1 MTGSRPS
8 WKPWSAS
15 QSVSF
20 APRHDS
26 QPDDRERGLTS
37 TAPVEGLRSRK
48 KREMRERLVTS
59 ARTLFARHGFEGTTI
74 EAIARMADVSKP
86 TVFNYFPSKAT
97 LLHELVLR
105 ADSNFFQLVE
115 AARKK
120 RDTTSARLEYFFQR
134 LGELTQQDPGLSRV
148 LMVEAVKSMDGQ
160 EGAALPHRFGRTEQ
174 ALVDLLQD
182 GAKAGEVRKDYS
194 VQLLAQLMV
203 GAYTNILLLWLAD
216 PNHFPLHEKLQQTAD
231 FLAGVVFGGL
241 SRGRR
246 WLRRGSRRSAAAFR
260 AGGSDWGRPAR
271 AAGCWCRR
279 PPSAGP
285 AAARCSPG
293 ALRRPWPH
301 PGAGPPGPVRCGQSG
316 GAERL
321 LPGRP
326 WT

>member
-1 MTGSRPS
+1 
-8 WKPWSAS
+8 
-15 QSVSF
+15 
-20 APRHDS
+20 
-26 QPDDRERGLTS
+26 
-37 TAPVEGLRSRK
+37 
-48 KREMRERLVTS
+48 MRERLVTS

-231 FLAGVVFGGL
+231 FLAEAI
-241 SRGRR
+241 
-246 WLRRGSRRSAAAFR
+246 AA
-260 AGGSDWGRPAR
+260 
-271 AAGCWCRR
+271 
-279 PPSAGP
+279 
-285 AAARCSPG
+285 PG
-293 ALRRPWPH
+293 
-301 PGAGPPGPVRCGQSG
+301 
-316 GAERL
+316 
-321 LPGRP
+321 
-326 WT
+326 